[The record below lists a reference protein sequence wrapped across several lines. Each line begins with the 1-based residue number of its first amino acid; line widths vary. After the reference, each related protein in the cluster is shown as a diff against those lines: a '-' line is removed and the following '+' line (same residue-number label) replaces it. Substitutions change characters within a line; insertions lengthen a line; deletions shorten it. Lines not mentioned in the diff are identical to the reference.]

1 MASKNQVRLEAV
13 AEVQKARAEIL
24 KLVETVN
31 KLTEA
36 LGKTVDK
43 KFQITTGESIA
54 KLDALEKEL
63 VSVGNAVT
71 KSADAVEKQSAKR
84 STVGRAASAFARRR
98 CQARAERPKGGRLR
112 RRSMPSSDSMIART
126 GPRRAVALAMA

>member
-13 AEVQKARAEIL
+13 AEVQKARSEIL

-36 LGKTVDK
+36 LGKTADK

-54 KLDALEKEL
+54 KLDALEAGL
-63 VSVGNAVT
+63 
-71 KSADAVEKQSAKR
+71 
-84 STVGRAASAFARRR
+84 
-98 CQARAERPKGGRLR
+98 
-112 RRSMPSSDSMIART
+112 
-126 GPRRAVALAMA
+126 VALAMRPKRPRRR